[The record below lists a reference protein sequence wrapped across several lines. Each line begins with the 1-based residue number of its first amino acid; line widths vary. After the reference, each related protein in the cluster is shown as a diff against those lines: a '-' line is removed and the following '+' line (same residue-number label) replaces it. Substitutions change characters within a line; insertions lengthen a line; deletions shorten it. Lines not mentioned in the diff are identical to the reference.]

1 MIFDKFVGFATE
13 EEMLTESA
21 KMVENNTLWGG
32 EIPNVLYVIFV
43 HTCSISMSLLCSFCN
58 RHITWVS
65 VFLHC
70 FIPVL

>member
-32 EIPNVLYVIFV
+32 EILKKKY
-43 HTCSISMSLLCSFCN
+43 LLCKFC
-58 RHITWVS
+58 VAS
-65 VFLHC
+65 VISRAHWYQHFLHC

>member
-43 HTCSISMSLLCSFCN
+43 HTCSISMSLLCS
-58 RHITWVS
+58 I
-65 VFLHC
+65 
-70 FIPVL
+70 